1 MENGTQSLFVEINES
16 NYVFAV
22 VEHDNEQNIKIQKNL
37 LSKMMN
43 LKIENF

>member
-22 VEHDNEQNIKIQKNL
+22 VEHDNEQNIKIQK
-37 LSKMMN
+37 KTYCQ
-43 LKIENF
+43 K